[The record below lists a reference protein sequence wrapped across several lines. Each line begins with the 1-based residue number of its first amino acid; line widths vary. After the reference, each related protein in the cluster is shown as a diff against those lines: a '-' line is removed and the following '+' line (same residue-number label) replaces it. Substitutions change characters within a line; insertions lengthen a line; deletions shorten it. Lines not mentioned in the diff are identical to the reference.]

1 MPTALIRH
9 PSCALHD
16 VGSYHPECPERLA
29 AISDR
34 LISAGL
40 DGLLQHHEAPA
51 VTREQLTRVHTAH
64 YVDEVHARA
73 PLHGQVHLDPD
84 TAMMPHTL
92 PAALHAAG
100 AAVLAVDLV
109 MRGEAQNAFCAIRP
123 PGHHA
128 VPDHAMGFCIFN
140 NIGVAAAHALEHH
153 GLERIAIVDFDV
165 HHGNGTEDMFL
176 DDPRVLICQ
185 TFQHP
190 FYPYQ
195 GAESGN
201 AHVVNVPLKAGSG
214 SEVFRQ
220 AIEAAWL
227 PALEAFRPQ
236 LLLISAG
243 FDAHRDDPLAYLQLA
258 DADYAWVTRALLAVA
273 RRHCA
278 GRVVST
284 LEGGYDLDALGRA
297 AGEHIRALLEA

>member
-16 VGSYHPECPERLA
+16 VGSYHPECPEQLA

>member
-1 MPTALIRH
+1 
-9 PSCALHD
+9 
-16 VGSYHPECPERLA
+16 
-29 AISDR
+29 
-34 LISAGL
+34 
-40 DGLLQHHEAPA
+40 
-51 VTREQLTRVHTAH
+51 
-64 YVDEVHARA
+64 
-73 PLHGQVHLDPD
+73 
-84 TAMMPHTL
+84 
-92 PAALHAAG
+92 
-100 AAVLAVDLV
+100 
-109 MRGEAQNAFCAIRP
+109 
-123 PGHHA
+123 
-128 VPDHAMGFCIFN
+128 
-140 NIGVAAAHALEHH
+140 
-153 GLERIAIVDFDV
+153 
-165 HHGNGTEDMFL
+165 
-176 DDPRVLICQ
+176 VLICQ

-243 FDAHRDDPLAYLQLA
+243 FDAHRDDPLAYLQLG
-258 DADYAWVTRALLAVA
+258 DADYGWVTRALLAVA

-297 AGEHIRALLEA
+297 AGEHVRALIEA

>member
-51 VTREQLTRVHTAH
+51 ATREQLTRVHTAH